1 MPALTV
7 LRHPANHQE
16 KEPQMKYKYFKK
28 WKDTDAKLE
37 AEGEPI
43 DWFEVPFEEVE
54 ERLDGCFKDIDLVIK
69 EVLHKGHTVNTPFSL
84 FKAEE
89 K

>member
-1 MPALTV
+1 
-7 LRHPANHQE
+7 
-16 KEPQMKYKYFKK
+16 MKYKYFKK

-43 DWFEVPFEEVE
+43 DWFEVENSEVV
-54 ERLDGCFKDIDLVIK
+54 ERLSGAYKNLDLIM
-69 EVLHKGHTVNTPFSL
+69 EHLHEGHTVNTPFSL
-84 FKAEE
+84 FKAKEV